1 MFALPPVLPGSISV
15 VVRESRPKESLLR
28 PGTDPLKAEA
38 VPPPPYTEKL
48 TQTLKMSWRRFHHL
62 QINLNMV
69 PKLKN
74 IAPKV
79 KQPAASA
86 DSEKSKKK
94 REKNCRSST
103 SKAERKNGGD
113 TPSRRKRRRKC
124 KEPKSEDEIYEDSE
138 CKAKSPPARMADKK
152 RAIKGILKTPG
163 SPRRKKK
170 KLLFSP
176 KLDYGET
183 YSKYDYDRTMV
194 KGLQYMCDGCMT
206 PLLAMTRYSCPIK
219 MCDFDLCEDCHS
231 KKMVNRHRLDEH
243 RNRKRLSFKR
253 FPFEMEND

>member
-1 MFALPPVLPGSISV
+1 M
-15 VVRESRPKESLLR
+15 LR

-94 REKNCRSST
+94 REKNCRSPT
-103 SKAERKNGGD
+103 SKAERKNGMGVKRIRGLAKGEEHVTTSINGQGD